1 MPITGTL
8 TTNEMCV
15 VKLAMPVAAGSS
27 MKSWDV
33 EGHNYTP
40 VGRVSG
46 LSINWTQSLALQ
58 FLAKIGC
65 MCALTTVRA
74 EDGRSKKRI
83 LGFQVMLDEFRYTQ
97 RLYIYIR

>member
-1 MPITGTL
+1 MICVLINTVHLPQCGFTGTL

-15 VKLAMPVAAGSS
+15 VKLAMPVGSS

-46 LSINWTQSLALQ
+46 LSIHRTQSLAQQ

-65 MCALTTVRA
+65 MCALT
-74 EDGRSKKRI
+74 I
-83 LGFQVMLDEFRYTQ
+83 NW
-97 RLYIYIR
+97 

>member
-1 MPITGTL
+1 LFAQLDTVHLHHPSGSTGTL

-65 MCALTTVRA
+65 MCALTI
-74 EDGRSKKRI
+74 K
-83 LGFQVMLDEFRYTQ
+83 
-97 RLYIYIR
+97 